1 MVQRIAEV
9 KGWPVEEADWADSV
23 SEEEWGVVRRL
34 ERNWTLFREGR
45 HVVPETGKKG
55 KKKGR
60 EPTQ

>member
-1 MVQRIAEV
+1 M